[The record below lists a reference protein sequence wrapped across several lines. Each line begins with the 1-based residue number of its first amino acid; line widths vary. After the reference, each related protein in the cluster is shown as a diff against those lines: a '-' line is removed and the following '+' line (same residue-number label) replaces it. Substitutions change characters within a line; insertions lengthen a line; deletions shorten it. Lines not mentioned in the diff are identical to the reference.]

1 MFTYRSSHHRLS
13 YDVRGSGPPL
23 VLLHGLSGS
32 RLWWRKNIPA
42 LAQHFTVYTVDLIG
56 YGRSNFQ
63 LPLSFDE
70 SADLLERW
78 MVSLELSAVNVIGH
92 SMGGQ
97 TAVHWVA
104 RYPQRVQKLVLAAS
118 SGMVKAK
125 LLEVA
130 FKLGEGSLHGRRR
143 FLPTVAFDALRASPQ
158 NLYRSA
164 RAILD
169 DDFRPLLLW
178 VACPTLLIW
187 GAGDVVV
194 TRQMGEAH
202 RLIADSHL
210 EVIAGAGHNLMY
222 DKPLEFNALVLEF
235 LLERKVAK
243 S

>member
-1 MFTYRSSHHRLS
+1 LKAVFTYRSSHHRLS

-32 RLWWRKNIPA
+32 RLWWRKNIPV

-63 LPLSFDE
+63 PPLSFDQ
-70 SADLLERW
+70 SADLLEEW
-78 MVSLELSAVNVIGH
+78 MVSLELESTHLIGH

-104 RYPQRVQKLVLAAS
+104 RYPARIEKLVLAAS

-130 FKLGEGSLHGRRR
+130 VKLGEGSLHGRRR

-169 DDFRPLLLW
+169 DDFRPLLLR
-178 VACPTLLIW
+178 VACPTLLLW
-187 GAGDVVV
+187 GADDVVV

-202 RLIADSHL
+202 RLIFDSRL

-235 LLERKVAK
+235 LLER
-243 S
+243 